1 MEYLVQKIGM
11 SRMVGAQSVP
21 VTLLKVLESKVCA
34 LKENGKALVAYSL
47 YKRHNKAIAGQQ
59 KKYQLSKE
67 FNRFATLSGPEELGD
82 LKTDALES
90 AHKIKATFYTK
101 GRGFSG
107 AMKRW
112 NFQGGPAA
120 HGSRFHRRLGSIGNR
135 EWPGRVQKGK
145 KMAGRYGNEKVTC
158 HNEVISFDKESKILV
173 LKGSVVG
180 YAGAYGRISVQKE
193 KKWKHKS

>member
-11 SRMVGAQSVP
+11 SRVVGTQSMA

-34 LKENGKALVAYSL
+34 IYDKQVLVAYPL
-47 YKRHNKAIAGQQ
+47 HKKHNKSIAGQQ

-67 FNRFATLSGPEELGD
+67 FNRFATLQAQVDQLGD
-82 LKTDALES
+82 LPLEPLEN
-90 AHKIKATFYTK
+90 AKRIKATFYTK

-145 KMAGRYGNEKVTC
+145 KMAGHYGNEKVTC
-158 HNEVISFDKESKILV
+158 HNEVLSFDRESKILV

-180 YAGAYGRISVQKE
+180 YAGAYGRIAIK
-193 KKWKHKS
+193 